1 MSASLDLNL
10 LPVARYAGRDYPE
23 MLGLYYAEP
32 PRRTAR
38 GRNLDRLI
46 LYLVIEGNA
55 PLPPGKRDQILA
67 DLAKLYYETPGSVTT
82 GLRKTAEEL
91 NELLLERNRGL
102 GGNRQCLGL
111 LTQAVVRENQ
121 VTLAQSGPMH
131 AFRIAASGSEHFYN
145 PDMLGQ
151 GLGLSRTAPVSFIQ
165 SSLQPNDTLL
175 LAAVP
180 APDWSAGGLSAAHGQ
195 GPESLRRRLFSQ
207 SQVDLNALVI
217 QAKPGKGKFFLLRPA
232 ASQATPPTGEAPK
245 TIETAPLP
253 VQTATIVAAP
263 VMAAPTVA
271 APTVAEGVPV
281 AAAAVMAEGVVPE
294 QRVASSQP
302 DQIVTPAQVDISEQP
317 AVPAVELPQP
327 VVAPAPPPAVKEI
340 PAPAIKAAPKR
351 ETRRGKPLAQVLSA
365 LMVVTAPLGRGLQR
379 VGTGLRTL
387 FNHMLPEDAF
397 QSIPSTLMAFI
408 AVAVPVVVVTAAFV
422 TYNRLGRGE
431 KFEQISAQA
440 KQVALQAMDQT
451 DLAAKRS
458 GLEQARSLI
467 QSAGSY
473 ASTPE
478 TVDELKTLQVQVRN
492 ALDELDFVRRVN
504 YQPAIVGGL
513 PVTSN
518 ITRMVAFDD
527 ELYMLDGTSGGVL
540 RAFMTGKGYEVDY
553 TFQCS
558 PGNYS
563 GITVG
568 PLNDIV
574 AWPAGY
580 EPAAKILAV
589 DTAGN
594 TLYCS
599 PEKSPEAARLQSA
612 PGDAWGN
619 ILAAALDQGDFY
631 ALDLPSNGVWIYWR
645 SKFDEEPTLFFD
657 QEIPSFQ
664 QVIDMVVDR
673 DDLYLLQS
681 DGSLMLCV
689 RDALIVA
696 PTRCSMM
703 TYSDRRP
710 GKENIPLMPPVPF
723 SQMQIIPPPDPS
735 LFMLMPTGLNGD
747 GPAVYHFSLRNLSFQ
762 KQILSETP
770 LPNHAASAFAVDHSR
785 GYLILA
791 LGNVV
796 YYAALP

>member
-23 MLGLYYAEP
+23 LLGLYYTEP
-32 PRRTAR
+32 LRRTAR

-46 LYLVIEGNA
+46 FYLVIEGNA

-131 AFRIAASGSEHFYN
+131 AFRIAEGGSEHFYN

-151 GLGLSRTAPVSFIQ
+151 GLGLSRAAPVSFVQ
-165 SSLQPNDTLL
+165 CGLQPNDTLL

-180 APDWSAGGLSAAHGQ
+180 APDWSAAGLSAAHGQ
-195 GPESLRRRLFSQ
+195 GPEGLRRRLFSQ
-207 SQVDLNALVI
+207 SQVDLNTLVI
-217 QAKPGKGKFFLLRPA
+217 QAKQGKGKFFLLRPA
-232 ASQATPPTGEAPK
+232 TAQATPKAGEVAKTVEPAAVAPVPPFQPEV
-245 TIETAPLP
+245 IQTAPVLAEAVALTEQAEAASSQTEQVAEITAADSSTQVVTP
-253 VQTATIVAAP
+253 VIEPPASTAAP
-263 VMAAPTVA
+263 VTPPAAP
-271 APTVAEGVPV
+271 
-281 AAAAVMAEGVVPE
+281 
-294 QRVASSQP
+294 
-302 DQIVTPAQVDISEQP
+302 IK
-317 AVPAVELPQP
+317 
-327 VVAPAPPPAVKEI
+327 PAPR
-340 PAPAIKAAPKR
+340 R
-351 ETRRGKPLAQVLSA
+351 EPRRGKPLAQALGALSA
-365 LMVVTAPLGRGLQR
+365 VGAALGKGLRR
-379 VGTGLRTL
+379 VGIGFQTL
-387 FNHMLPEDAF
+387 FSHMLPDEAF
-397 QSIPSTLMAFI
+397 QSIPSTMMAFI
-408 AVAVPVVVVTAAFV
+408 AVAVPVVVVAAAFV

-431 KFEQISAQA
+431 KFEQLSAQA

-458 GLEQARSLI
+458 GLEQARSVI
-467 QSAGSY
+467 QSAVSF

-478 TVDELKTLQVQVRN
+478 NTSELKTMQVQVRN
-492 ALDELDFVRRVN
+492 ALDELDFVRRVD

-527 ELYMLDGTSGGVL
+527 DLYMLDGTSGGVL
-540 RAFMTGKGYEVDY
+540 RAYMTGKGYEMDY

-558 PGNYS
+558 PGTY
-563 GITVG
+563 GEVAVG

-594 TLYCS
+594 LLYCA
-599 PEKSPEAARLQSA
+599 PERPPEAERLKSA
-612 PGDAWGN
+612 PGEAWGN

-645 SKFDEEPTLFFD
+645 SNFTEDPTLFFD

-673 DDLYLLQS
+673 DDLYLLHS

-689 RDALIVA
+689 RNSLIVA
-696 PTRCSMM
+696 PTRCSIMP
-703 TYSDRRP
+703 YADRRP
-710 GKENIPLMPPVPF
+710 GKENLPLTPQIPF
-723 SQMQIIPPPDPS
+723 SQMLLIPPPDPS
-735 LFMLMPTGLNGD
+735 MFMLMPAGLNGD

-762 KQILSETP
+762 KQYLPETP
-770 LPNHAASAFAVDHSR
+770 LPNHKASAFAVDHSR

-791 LGNVV
+791 LGNEV

>member
-23 MLGLYYAEP
+23 LLGLYYAEP

-67 DLAKLYYETPGSVTT
+67 DLAKLYYGTPGSVTT

-151 GLGLSRTAPVSFIQ
+151 GLGLSRTAPVSFVQ
-165 SSLQPNDTLL
+165 YSLQPNDTLL

-195 GPESLRRRLFSQ
+195 GPEGLRRRLFSQ

-217 QAKPGKGKFFLLRPA
+217 QAKLGKGKFFLLHPA
-232 ASQATPPTGEAPK
+232 ASQATPPSSEAPK
-245 TIETAPLP
+245 TVEPTVTGKVGPVPPVVVPTATAP
-253 VQTATIVAAP
+253 AVAVTMP
-263 VMAAPTVA
+263 D
-271 APTVAEGVPV
+271 
-281 AAAAVMAEGVVPE
+281 E
-294 QRVASSQP
+294 QGAASSQP
-302 DQIVTPAQVDISEQP
+302 EQTVVSLPAELSAQP
-317 AVPAVELPQP
+317 VAPATEAPQPAASPAAVPAAKELL
-327 VVAPAPPPAVKEI
+327 PAPL
-340 PAPAIKAAPKR
+340 KAAPRR
-351 ETRRGKPLAQVLSA
+351 EARRGRPLAQVLSA
-365 LMVVTAPLGRGLQR
+365 LMVVGAPLGKGLR
-379 VGTGLRTL
+379 WVGTGLRTL
-387 FNHMLPEDAF
+387 FSHMLPDEAF
-397 QSIPSTLMAFI
+397 QSIPSTVMAFI
-408 AVAVPVVVVTAAFV
+408 AIAVPVVVVAAAFV
-422 TYNRLGRGE
+422 TYSRLGRGE
-431 KFEQISAQA
+431 KYQQLSDQA

-467 QSAGSY
+467 QSAESY
-473 ASTPE
+473 ASPE
-478 TVDELKTLQVQVRN
+478 AASELKALQVQVRN

-518 ITRMVAFDD
+518 ITRMAAFDD

-540 RAFMTGKGYEVDY
+540 RAYMTGKGYEMDY

-558 PGNYS
+558 PGTY
-563 GITVG
+563 GEVTVG

-580 EPAAKILAV
+580 DPAAKILAV

-594 TLYCS
+594 ALYCAPEQS
-599 PEKSPEAARLQSA
+599 PKAERLKSA

-619 ILAAALDQGDFY
+619 ILASTLDQGDFY

-645 SKFDEEPTLFFD
+645 SKFDEDPTLFFD

-664 QVIDMVVDR
+664 DVIDMVVDR
-673 DDLYLLQS
+673 DELYLLHS

-689 RDALIVA
+689 RNSLIVA
-696 PTRCSMM
+696 PTRCSMV
-703 TYSDRRP
+703 TYTDRRP
-710 GKENIPLMPPVPF
+710 GKENLPLTPPVPF
-723 SQMQIIPPPDPS
+723 SQMLVIQPPDPS
-735 LFMLMPTGLNGD
+735 IFMLMPAGLNGD

-762 KQILSETP
+762 KQFLAETP
-770 LPNHAASAFAVDHSR
+770 LPNHKASAFAVDHSR

-791 LGNVV
+791 LGNEV

>member
-1 MSASLDLNL
+1 MSTSLDLNL

-23 MLGLYYAEP
+23 LLGLYYSEP

-46 LYLVIEGNA
+46 FYLVVEGNA
-55 PLPPGKRDQILA
+55 PLPPVKRDQILA

-91 NELLLERNRGL
+91 NEHLLERNRGL

-111 LTQAVVRENQ
+111 LTQAVVRENL

-131 AFRIAASGSEHFYN
+131 AFRIAAGGSEHFYN

-151 GLGLSRTAPVSFIQ
+151 GLGLSRTAPVSFVQ

-180 APDWSAGGLSAAHGQ
+180 APDWSAGGLSGAHGQ
-195 GPESLRRRLFSQ
+195 GPEGLRRRLFSQ

-217 QAKPGKGKFFLLRPA
+217 QAKTGKGKFFLLRPA
-232 ASQATPPTGEAPK
+232 ASQATPQTAEAPK
-245 TIETAPLP
+245 TVETP
-253 VQTATIVAAP
+253 VQAAVVPAVAASVTDAP
-263 VMAAPTVA
+263 MAA
-271 APTVAEGVPV
+271 
-281 AAAAVMAEGVVPE
+281 AAAAVAAVAADAATVAE
-294 QRVASSQP
+294 QSAADNQ
-302 DQIVTPAQVDISEQP
+302 PAQTITAPQTDLSPQPETPGAETPVPAAAPATIPAMKEAP
-317 AVPAVELPQP
+317 AVPIQAVPR
-327 VVAPAPPPAVKEI
+327 
-340 PAPAIKAAPKR
+340 R
-351 ETRRGKPLAQVLSA
+351 EPRRGRPLAQVLSFLA
-365 LMVVTAPLGRGLQR
+365 ASGSPLGRGLRR
-379 VGTGLRTL
+379 VGAALRTL
-387 FNHMLPEDAF
+387 FSHMLPDEAF
-397 QSIPSTLMAFI
+397 GSIPSTVMAFI
-408 AVAVPVVVVTAAFV
+408 AVAVPVVIVAAAFV
-422 TYNRLGRGE
+422 TYNRLGRGAQYE
-431 KFEQISAQA
+431 LLAAQA
-440 KQVALQAMDQT
+440 KQAALQAMDQT

-458 GLEQARSLI
+458 GLEQSRNLI
-467 QSAGSY
+467 REAEKF

-478 TVDELKTLQVQVRN
+478 ATGELTNLQVQVRN

-527 ELYMLDGTSGGVL
+527 DLYMLDGTTNGVF
-540 RAFMTGKGYEVDY
+540 RAYMTGKGYEVDY
-553 TFQCS
+553 TFQCK
-558 PGNYS
+558 PGTY
-563 GITVG
+563 GEVTVG

-574 AWPAGY
+574 AWPVGY
-580 EPAAKILAV
+580 KPAAKILAV

-594 TLYCS
+594 VLYCAQDQA
-599 PEKSPEAARLQSA
+599 PEAERLKSP

-619 ILAAALDQGDFY
+619 ILASTLDQGDFY

-645 SKFDEEPTLFFD
+645 SNFKEDPTLFFD

-664 QVIDMVVDR
+664 QVIDMAVDR

-689 RDALIVA
+689 RNSLIVA
-696 PTRCSMM
+696 PTRCSMAPY
-703 TYSDRRP
+703 TDRRP
-710 GKENIPLMPPVPF
+710 GKENLPLTPPTPF
-723 SQMQIIPPPDPS
+723 SQLLVIQPPDPS
-735 LFMLMPTGLNGD
+735 IFMLMPIGLNGD

-762 KQILSETP
+762 KQFLAEGT
-770 LPNHAASAFAVDHSR
+770 LPRKKASAFAVDHSR

-791 LGNVV
+791 LGNEV